1 MSAEQLTK
9 TVGYIRVASG
19 SARKREGSVYIQRK
33 AILEYAKISGM
44 QVVRFFADHEC
55 IADIT
60 QRQGLS
66 DALAYIACG
75 KAQALAVAS
84 LDRLS
89 SSVRTIVGF
98 VSQHR
103 FLAGGPALVS
113 VKEGLDTRP
122 DEGRAALGVMAALTR
137 WESETQRGE
146 A

>member
-1 MSAEQLTK
+1 MSAEQIIK

-19 SARKREGSVYIQRK
+19 SERKREGSIYIQRK
-33 AILEYAKISGM
+33 TILEYAKISGM
-44 QVVRFFADHEC
+44 QVVMFFADHEC
-55 IADIT
+55 IADIA

-89 SSVRTIVGF
+89 SSVRTIARF
-98 VSQHR
+98 VEQHR
-103 FLAGGPALVS
+103 FLAGGPVLVA
-113 VKEGLDTRP
+113 VKEGLDTRT
-122 DEGRAALGVMAALTR
+122 DEGRVALGVMAAVTR
-137 WESETQRGE
+137 WELETQRGG

>member
-1 MSAEQLTK
+1 MSAEKITK

-19 SARKREGSVYIQRK
+19 SERKRERSIYIQRK

-55 IADIT
+55 IADIA

-66 DALAYIACG
+66 DALAYISCG

-89 SSVRTIVGF
+89 SSVRTIARF
-98 VSQHR
+98 VEHHR
-103 FLAGGPALVS
+103 FLAGGPVLVS
-113 VKEGLDTRP
+113 IKEGLDTRT
-122 DEGRAALGVMAALTR
+122 DEGRVTLGVMAAVTR
-137 WESETQRGE
+137 WESETQRGG

>member
-19 SARKREGSVYIQRK
+19 SARKREGSIYIQRK
-33 AILEYAKISGM
+33 AILKYAKISGM

-55 IADIT
+55 IADIAL
-60 QRQGLS
+60 RQGLS

-89 SSVRTIVGF
+89 SSVRTIARF
-98 VSQHR
+98 VEQYR
-103 FLAGGPALVS
+103 FLAGGPVLVS
-113 VKEGLDTRP
+113 VKEGLDTRT
-122 DEGRAALGVMAALTR
+122 DEGRVALGVMAAVTR
-137 WESETQRGE
+137 WELETQRGG